1 MTVLLRMSH
10 ALLGFVSQTI
20 FILESRG
27 IIDTELLEKQS
38 NKVKR
43 MMSNRWCQC
52 QTRRNLPG
60 IASLAH
66 QRLLGRVPKLVLRDV
81 DLTSVPAKHLASL
94 AASVW
99 WSVEIR
105 NVSGCDL
112 VTILDNIRIQDL
124 FISRQRLSSK
134 ETEALLQALVSNVQ
148 RVWQV
153 RLDIMVI
160 LDNTILIMYSGYGEE
175 RMRCLSQSEHRYKEQ
190 LRSWTRNWTEKCDCC
205 GGFDIWREDVHVTR
219 KRQWWWR

>member
-1 MTVLLRMSH
+1 ML
-10 ALLGFVSQTI
+10 
-20 FILESRG
+20 SR
-27 IIDTELLEKQS
+27 
-38 NKVKR
+38 R
-43 MMSNRWCQC
+43 CQC

-66 QRLLGRVPKLVLRDV
+66 QRLLGSLRSVPRLVLRDV

-99 WSVEIR
+99 WSVEIN

-112 VTILDNIRIQDL
+112 VAILDNIRIDNL
-124 FISRQRLSSK
+124 FISRQRLNSK
-134 ETEALLQALVSNVQ
+134 ETEALLRALVSNVQ
-148 RVWQV
+148 KVRQV

-160 LDNTILIMYSGYGEE
+160 LDKTILIMHSGYGKS
-175 RMRCLSQSEHRYKEQ
+175 RLRCLSQTEHRYKEQ

-205 GGFDIWREDVHVTR
+205 GSFDIWRESVHVTR
-219 KRQWWWR
+219 KRQWWWC